1 MFERFTKDARA
12 VVVDALGHAERAGAR
27 TVGEEHLLLALFDRE
42 GSRASFALAAL
53 GADRRRDSVERAL
66 DDARRRGGLSRA
78 DSEALAGFGIDVDEL
93 VTRVED
99 GHGAGALASA
109 GRRAGGRRGW
119 FGRVPFA
126 PESKD
131 VLTRSLRIALGRR
144 EREIG
149 DHHVLLAVTSR
160 SGVGAEVLAD
170 HGVERLALERVLYG
184 TAA

>member
-1 MFERFTKDARA
+1 M
-12 VVVDALGHAERAGAR
+12 
-27 TVGEEHLLLALFDRE
+27 
-42 GSRASFALAAL
+42 
-53 GADRRRDSVERAL
+53 
-66 DDARRRGGLSRA
+66 
-78 DSEALAGFGIDVDEL
+78 
-93 VTRVED
+93 
-99 GHGAGALASA
+99 
-109 GRRAGGRRGW
+109 
-119 FGRVPFA
+119 PFA

-160 SGVGAEVLAD
+160 PGVGAEVLAD